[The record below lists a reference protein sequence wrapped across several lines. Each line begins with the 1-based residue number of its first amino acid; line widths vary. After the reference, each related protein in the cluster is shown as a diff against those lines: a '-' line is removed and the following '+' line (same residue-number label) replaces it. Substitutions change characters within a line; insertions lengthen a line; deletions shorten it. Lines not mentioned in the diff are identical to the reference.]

1 MIARLAGLVD
11 AIERDRVVIDLNGV
25 GYLVRASS
33 RTLATLQPG
42 ARTTLLVETS
52 VREDAIDLYGFAT
65 AAERDWFRLLT
76 TVQGVGA
83 KVALSLLSALAPA
96 ELARAIAFGDRA
108 MLTRAEGVGPKLA
121 NRLASELKDKVG
133 ALGTV
138 AAPALPGAVAT
149 AKGGADGAIEDA
161 VSALVNLGY
170 RRPEAIGAI
179 EKAVARLGPDAR
191 VEALIPESL
200 KELAR

>member
-1 MIARLAGLVD
+1 MIAKLSGLVD
-11 AIERDRVVIDLNGV
+11 VIERDRAIIDVHGV

-33 RTLATLQPG
+33 RTLG
-42 ARTTLLVETS
+42 ALTTGGPAVLLVETS

-65 AAERDWFRLLT
+65 TSERDWFRLLT

-83 KVALSLLSALAPA
+83 KVALSLLSALPPND
-96 ELARAIAFGDRA
+96 LARAIATGDRS

-133 ALGTV
+133 GLGTAAALAQAV
-138 AAPALPGAVAT
+138 AAGAAGT
-149 AKGGADGAIEDA
+149 ARADMSDDA

-170 RRPEAIGAI
+170 RRFEALSAI
-179 EKAVARLGPDAR
+179 DKARARLGATAR
-191 VEALIPESL
+191 VETLIPEAL
-200 KELAR
+200 KELGR

>member
-1 MIARLAGLVD
+1 MIAKLTGLVD
-11 AIERDRVVIDLNGV
+11 VIERDRAIIDVHGV

-33 RTLATLQPG
+33 RTLG
-42 ARTTLLVETS
+42 ALTTGGPAVLLVETS

-65 AAERDWFRLLT
+65 TSERDWFRLLT

-83 KVALSLLSALAPA
+83 KVALSLLSTLPPKD
-96 ELARAIAFGDRA
+96 LARAIAIGDRS

-133 ALGTV
+133 GLG
-138 AAPALPGAVAT
+138 AASLGQAAVAGS
-149 AKGGADGAIEDA
+149 AGPASADMSEDA

-170 RRPEAIGAI
+170 RRFEALSAI
-179 EKAVARLGPDAR
+179 EKALARLGATAR
-191 VEALIPESL
+191 VETLIPEAL
-200 KELAR
+200 KELGR

>member
-1 MIARLAGLVD
+1 MIAKLSGLVD
-11 AIERDRVVIDLNGV
+11 VIERDRAIIDVNGV

-33 RTLATLQPG
+33 RTLSAL
-42 ARTTLLVETS
+42 TTGGQAALLVETS

-65 AAERDWFRLLT
+65 ASERDWFRLLT

-83 KVALSLLSALAPA
+83 KVALSLLSALPPGD
-96 ELARAIAFGDRA
+96 LARAIAGGDHS

-133 ALGTV
+133 GLGAALQLP
-138 AAPALPGAVAT
+138 AAITAAGPGADMA
-149 AKGGADGAIEDA
+149 EDA

-170 RRPEAIGAI
+170 RRFEALGAI
-179 EKAVARLGPDAR
+179 EKARGRLGANAR
-191 VEALIPESL
+191 IETLIPAAL
-200 KELAR
+200 KELGR